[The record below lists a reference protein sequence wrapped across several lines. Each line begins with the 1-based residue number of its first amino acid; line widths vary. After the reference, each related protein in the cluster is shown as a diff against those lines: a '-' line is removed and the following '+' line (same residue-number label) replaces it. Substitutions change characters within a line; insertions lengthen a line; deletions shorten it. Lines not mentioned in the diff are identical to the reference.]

1 MNDLLHDIKKLD
13 EAKHHLILAFNTT
26 NSLTTQKDI
35 QNAMNSICSVI
46 NEKQLMVDN
55 FEKQAPQ
62 DIQHLCNYIRGGK

>member
-62 DIQHLCNYIRGGK
+62 DIQDLCICIRGGK

>member
-1 MNDLLHDIKKLD
+1 MNDLLNDIKKLD

-26 NSLTTQKDI
+26 NNMTTQKDI

-62 DIQHLCNYIRGGK
+62 DIQDLCNYIRGGK

>member
-26 NSLTTQKDI
+26 NNMTTQKDI

-62 DIQHLCNYIRGGK
+62 GIQDLCNSIRGGK